1 MKSTIPCSL
10 IRITYRESIASL
22 NPLLQLIIKDKMEN
36 QTKSNIILNK
46 KKEKEKKKREKQSFP
61 QSNSIY
67 LKKKKNNLLS
77 FIFTFRHII
86 ILKSKLVNREL
97 ALGGA
102 EFLLQKHLKIKMLK
116 NISNFFYRNIIWI
129 KCLKQHQLSI
139 NLISKI

>member
-36 QTKSNIILNK
+36 QTKSNINLNK

>member
-77 FIFTFRHII
+77 FTFTFRHII

-116 NISNFFYRNIIWI
+116 NISNFFYKNI

-139 NLISKI
+139 NLISKS